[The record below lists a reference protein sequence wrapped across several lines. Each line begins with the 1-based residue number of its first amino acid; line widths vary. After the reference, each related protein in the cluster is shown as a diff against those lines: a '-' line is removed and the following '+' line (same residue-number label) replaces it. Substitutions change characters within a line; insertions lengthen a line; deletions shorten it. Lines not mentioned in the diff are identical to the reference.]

1 MNVLSNVIQFLETLG
16 RRPPM
21 AGADYTAAVAGLGL
35 NTEHANALLS
45 RDASPLSKAL
55 DGRSMMLCA
64 VAMPEDDEPR
74 DVHEIN
80 EAQLAEA

>member
-1 MNVLSNVIQFLETLG
+1 MSNVIQFLETLG

-45 RDASPLSKAL
+45 RDASQLSKAL
-55 DGRSMMLCA
+55 DGRPTMLCV
-64 VAMPEDDEPR
+64 VAMPEEDETR
-74 DVHEIN
+74 DAHEIN
-80 EAQLAEA
+80 DTELAVA